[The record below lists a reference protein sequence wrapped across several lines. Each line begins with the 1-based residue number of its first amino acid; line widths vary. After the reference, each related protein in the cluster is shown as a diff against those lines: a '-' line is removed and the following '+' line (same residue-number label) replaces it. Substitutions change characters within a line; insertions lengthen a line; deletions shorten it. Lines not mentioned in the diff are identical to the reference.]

1 MGDIESSHLDMISDF
16 VKSAYAY
23 RQSLIAYLRRAFLF
37 LFRHVARYFI
47 ALLLVLIESLPPLA
61 PPFSTEMMQE

>member
-1 MGDIESSHLDMISDF
+1 MGDIESSHLNMISDF

-37 LFRHVARYFI
+37 LLRQVARFFI

-61 PPFSTEMMQE
+61 PPSSPEIMKE